1 MIVKIIVLKLMI
13 SLMRQRERGQLG
25 ASASDTS
32 GVCFTVRKQPNV
44 GCFGKMV
51 QNCEWDRG
59 NFGYVES
66 SVK

>member
-1 MIVKIIVLKLMI
+1 
-13 SLMRQRERGQLG
+13 MRQRERGQLG